1 MTFKIR
7 IKSKISPRRRE
18 DAKKTFIKIN
28 FAPLRLRGRKQMDLK
43 NKIVWITGASSGIG
57 EALAYQCALEGAKV
71 IISARREDELNR
83 VRNNC
88 ITEPDNV
95 FILHLDLSQTDN
107 VETKVEEVVKRF
119 GRVDILIN
127 NSGMGHR
134 TLAVNTPTDVDRKV
148 MEVNFFGTINLTKAV
163 AKQMQ
168 KQKSGK
174 LVIVT
179 SIMGKYGMPLY
190 STYAASK
197 HALYG
202 YFESLRQELF
212 NDNIS
217 VLIVSP
223 GFINTD
229 VSTKLLK
236 EDGSSYG
243 IKSDAQ
249 EKGMSAKDCAKGIIS
264 AIKNNRNHKF
274 VGNYEIFSVYVKQF
288 FPKVFYKLMRKM
300 TKD

>member
-1 MTFKIR
+1 MT
-7 IKSKISPRRRE
+7 
-18 DAKKTFIKIN
+18 
-28 FAPLRLRGRKQMDLK
+28 LQH
-43 NKIVWITGASSGIG
+43 KIVWITGASSGIG
-57 EALAYQCALEGAKV
+57 EALAYVCAKEGAKLV
-71 IISARREDELNR
+71 LSARRENELKR
-83 VRNNC
+83 VAENC
-88 ITEPDNV
+88 KLDAKNI
-95 FILHLDLSQTDN
+95 FILPLDLEHTQT
-107 VETKVEEVVKRF
+107 VEEKVQQVIEKF
-119 GRVDILIN
+119 GQIDVLIN

-134 TLAVNTPTDVDRKV
+134 TKAVNTSTEIDRKV

-168 KQKSGK
+168 KQQYGK
-174 LVIVT
+174 LVVVS

-212 NDNIS
+212 KDNIK

-229 VSTKLLK
+229 VSTKLLR
-236 EDGSSYG
+236 EDGTEYG

-249 EKGMSAKDCAKGIIS
+249 EKGMTALDCATGIVN
-264 AIKNNRNHKF
+264 AIKSNKDHKF
-274 VGNYEIFSVYVKQF
+274 VGKYEIFSVYVKQY
-288 FPKVFYKLMRKM
+288 FPKMFYKLMRKM
-300 TKD
+300 TKE